1 MIRTNDKAY
10 MMASSNEN
18 ISPVAREFPTQK
30 PVTRGF
36 GVSFD
41 LRLNK

>member
-1 MIRTNDKAY
+1 MKTFPALLARFVGN
-10 MMASSNEN
+10 
-18 ISPVAREFPTQK
+18 SPVAREFPTQK

-41 LRLNK
+41 LRPNK